1 MTFHITPV
9 EDRLL
14 RGDKITPL
22 GLYHL
27 HLATCKQLTRL
38 HYGSK
43 VEKYVQK
50 RLKALCEA
58 GYVQSSVIPST
69 ERSSPFYYRLTQK
82 GMDYLG
88 RSGLD
93 TARVSSEGKG
103 DYLFVTHTLELND
116 LLISAVLL
124 KRLNPQCWLE
134 GIQHERS
141 LKRTPYKAGKITLI
155 PDAFFSYCVRSE
167 QGTFRLPLI
176 LEHDRGTEEQQHFQR
191 RIKAYSHFLAH
202 EGYRAMFGV
211 NTITIAFT
219 TFEGQQRLD
228 QMRRW
233 TKAALGHEPVGHL
246 FYFAALDRAVDPRTT
261 WLEPC
266 WFGIDDAGPAQALL
280 AM

>member
-14 RGDKITPL
+14 RGDNITPL

-27 HLATCKQLTRL
+27 HLATCRQLTRL
-38 HYGSK
+38 HYGTK

-50 RLKALCEA
+50 RLKSLTE
-58 GYVQSSVIPST
+58 GGFVQAAILPT
-69 ERSSPFYYRLTQK
+69 IKPLSSPYYYRLTQK
-82 GMDYLG
+82 GMDYLS
-88 RSGLD
+88 RAGLD
-93 TARVSSEGKG
+93 TERVGTDRKG

-134 GIQHERS
+134 NIQHERT
-141 LKRTPYKAGKITLI
+141 LKRTPYKAGHVSLI
-155 PDAFFSYCVRSE
+155 PDAFFSYCVRTG
-167 QGTFRLPLI
+167 QGTFRLPLL

-202 EGYRAMFGV
+202 EGYKAMFGV
-211 NTITIAFT
+211 KTITIAFT
-219 TFEGQQRLD
+219 TFEGQQRLE

-233 TKAALGHEPVGHL
+233 TKAALGHEPLGHL
-246 FYFAALDRAVDPRTT
+246 FYFAALDRAVDPCRT

-266 WFGIDDAGPAQALL
+266 WYTVEGGPHVLL